1 MRTLAADGVDDG
13 AAPAAAGRSTSTP
26 AWLVPLAIGAV
37 VAVGVVARFVQR
49 SPLWLDEALSVNI
62 ASLPLGDMFE
72 ALRHDGHPPFYYLVL
87 HAWMSVSGEG
97 DGAVRALSG
106 IFAVAALPLTW
117 IAGRRIAGPSGARW
131 ALAVAALSPYLIR
144 YATETRMYSM
154 VMLLVLAGYL
164 VLTDALDEPRPARL
178 AALTLIS
185 GVLLLSHYWS
195 FYLLGAVGLMLA
207 FRWWR
212 SPLQRAATGRVLLAV
227 AGGGVLFLPWL
238 GGFLYQSQNTGTP
251 WGEPYRPT
259 AIAQATLSDLGGGT
273 LTESSLAALV
283 VALFLALALFAARS
297 GGREITLDVR
307 TVPIVRRELIVI
319 GLVLAIG
326 CVAGFA
332 TNATYQSRYAA
343 VFVPLL
349 LLAVAVGI
357 TRIPGAGRVVAGGAY
372 LVLAVAGVGWVNYYQ
387 RTQAGEVGDAVAEHA
402 QPGDVVVYCPDQ
414 LGPDYSR
421 AMPDELGLTEL
432 AYPALTRPERV
443 DWVDYAER
451 NEAADP
457 VRIAEEIRGR
467 AGNRAIFLVWM
478 SDYLTLDQQCEELL
492 NALGPA
498 TNLVVQDNAKFY
510 EPAFLHWVP
519 APGAAS

>member
-87 HAWMSVSGEG
+87 HAWMSVFGEG

-227 AGGGVLFLPWL
+227 AGGGVLFLPL
-238 GGFLYQSQNTGTP
+238 LRGVLLPVSNTGP
-251 WGEPYRPT
+251 PRG
-259 AIAQATLSDLGGGT
+259 
-273 LTESSLAALV
+273 LAALV
-283 VALFLALALFAARS
+283 LALFLALALFAARS

-357 TRIPGAGRVVAGGAY
+357 TRIPGAARVVAGGAY
-372 LVLAVAGVGWVNYYQ
+372 LVLAIVGVGWVNYYQ
-387 RTQAGEVGDAVAEHA
+387 RTQAEVVGDAVAEHA

-421 AMPDELGLTEL
+421 AMPDGLGLEEL
-432 AYPALTRPERV
+432 TYPALTRPERV

-457 VRIAEEIRGR
+457 VQIAEEIRDR
-467 AGNRAIFLVWM
+467 AGDQAIFLVWM
-478 SDYLTLDQQCEELL
+478 SDYRTLDSQCEELL
-492 NALGPA
+492 SALGPA
-498 TNLVVQDNAKFY
+498 NSLVIQENAKFY

>member
-72 ALRHDGHPPFYYLVL
+72 APRHDGHPPFYYRVL
-87 HAWMSVSGEG
+87 QGGMSVFGGG

-117 IAGRRIAGPSGARW
+117 IAGRRLAGPSGARW

-154 VMLLVLAGYL
+154 VMLFVLAGYL
-164 VLTDALDEPRPARL
+164 VLTDALDEPRPPRL

-185 GVLLLSHYWS
+185 GLLLLTHYWS

-207 FRWWR
+207 LRWWQ
-212 SPLQRAATGRVLLAV
+212 SPLRRAATGRVLLAV

-283 VALFLALALFAARS
+283 VALFLALAR
-297 GGREITLDVR
+297 
-307 TVPIVRRELIVI
+307 
-319 GLVLAIG
+319 
-326 CVAGFA
+326 FA

-357 TRIPGAGRVVAGGAY
+357 TRIPGAARVVAGGAY

-421 AMPDELGLTEL
+421 AMPDGLGLTEL
-432 AYPALTRPERV
+432 AYPALTGPERV
-443 DWVDYAER
+443 DWIDYAER

-467 AGNRAIFLVWM
+467 AGDRAIFLVWV
-478 SDYLTLDQQCEELL
+478 SDYLTLDEQCEELL
-492 NALGPA
+492 TALGPA
-498 TNLVVQDNAKFY
+498 NSLVVQDNAKFY